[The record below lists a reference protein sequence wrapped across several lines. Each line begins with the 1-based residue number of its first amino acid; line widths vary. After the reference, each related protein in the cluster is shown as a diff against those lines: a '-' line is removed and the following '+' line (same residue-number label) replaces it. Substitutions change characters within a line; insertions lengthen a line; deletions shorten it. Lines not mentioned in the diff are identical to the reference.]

1 VQDIGSDP
9 ETCDAR
15 NKTMIYEKQFQYT
28 SSNMAK
34 GVYSSLPYA
43 LPPQNIADLAG
54 SGSENENRSLNRYQQ
69 HSMLD

>member
-1 VQDIGSDP
+1 MQDLGSDP

-34 GVYSSLPYA
+34 GVYSTLPYA

-54 SGSENENRSLNRYQQ
+54 SGSENENRS
-69 HSMLD
+69 